1 MDGPAQPWRSR
12 RSRRLIDTPGPGS
25 HNAAVQPFSLEHVR
39 FVVVFMIALVLSIA
53 VHEYG
58 HAVTADR
65 LGDRTPS
72 RQGRVTLNPLAHID
86 PIGTILLPL
95 VGAFYPNSFLFGW
108 GKPVQVNPRFFSRRL
123 RMKTGHLLVAAAG
136 PAMNLVLATVV
147 SIVYV
152 VLLKTGLVN
161 PNDAHP
167 AGAIEML
174 IKLNF
179 TLAALNLIPVP
190 PLDGGTVLAGILPD
204 RYGRVVAFLHQ
215 YGFMILLVLMVTRAI
230 DVLLWPAHAF
240 AGVWIDTLHR
250 LALT

>member
-1 MDGPAQPWRSR
+1 
-12 RSRRLIDTPGPGS
+12 
-25 HNAAVQPFSLEHVR
+25 
-39 FVVVFMIALVLSIA
+39 MIALVLSIA

-72 RQGRVTLNPLAHID
+72 RQGRVTLNPIAHID

-95 VGAFYPNSFLFGW
+95 VGYFFPSSFLFGW
-108 GKPVQVNPRFFSRRL
+108 GKPVQVNPRAFSRRL

-147 SIVYV
+147 SIVYL

-161 PNDAHP
+161 VGERHP
-167 AGAIEML
+167 AGAIKML
-174 IKLNF
+174 IELNF

-204 RYGRVVAFLHQ
+204 RYGHVVAFLHQ
-215 YGFMILLVLMVTRAI
+215 YGFMILLALMVTGVI
-230 DVLLWPAHAF
+230 NVLLWPAHAF
-240 AGVWIDTLHR
+240 ARAWINGLHQ
-250 LALT
+250 LALS